1 MRPKTKKEE
10 AKRWESVLEGLYGV
24 GSNSWLYDAKNR
36 LEIGSKI
43 DLKSDGSNQNGLNNL
58 EEFLTPFKNVWSS

>member
-1 MRPKTKKEE
+1 MLGPIRDCL
-10 AKRWESVLEGLYGV
+10 AHHA
-24 GSNSWLYDAKNR
+24 YDAKNR

-58 EEFLTPFKNVWSS
+58 EEFLTPFKNV